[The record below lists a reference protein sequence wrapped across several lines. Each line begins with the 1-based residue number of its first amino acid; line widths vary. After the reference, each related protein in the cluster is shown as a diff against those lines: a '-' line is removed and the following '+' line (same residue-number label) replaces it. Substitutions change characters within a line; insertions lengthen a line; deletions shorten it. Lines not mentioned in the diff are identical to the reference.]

1 MLTNVLLIIILIML
15 LSSFVYMNKK
25 HKELVKQ
32 QRVVFQDLFS
42 KLRNLSSELSYFE
55 VLNGKYMTGLNEGVQ
70 NNKELLLTIRKDYLD
85 RLETQERLIA
95 KLKETQA
102 PEEVV
107 DTINLIDEWMNGPVE
122 TKK

>member
-1 MLTNVLLIIILIML
+1 ML